1 MRKRLAGERTSL
13 SCGES
18 EPARACL
25 PQGDA
30 ANYPPATIDLV
41 ARSRSSPRTSILRAV
56 ALVVVDAENVRRSR
70 WPNLSREELV
80 DRVRAWAGR
89 EGHELLIVFDGEAPE
104 DAPDLVGSRNAD
116 DAIVELAA
124 GFDRPW
130 WLVSSDRG
138 LRARL
143 GDAPARIVGGGSFV
157 RAI

>member
-1 MRKRLAGERTSL
+1 M
-13 SCGES
+13 
-18 EPARACL
+18 
-25 PQGDA
+25 
-30 ANYPPATIDLV
+30 
-41 ARSRSSPRTSILRAV
+41 
-56 ALVVVDAENVRRSR
+56 VVDAENVRRSR

-124 GFDRPW
+124 GFGFDRPW

-143 GDAPARIVGGGSFV
+143 GVAPARIVGGGSFV
-157 RAI
+157 RAL